1 MLRMKGFFAQGY
13 NGTIFAYGQTGS
25 GKTHTIEGESDDES
39 HVGIVP
45 RSIDFIFAEMDSV
58 SQVSQLIVAET
69 AVIIY
74 NFLLG
79 VTLKDDCRKFHML
92 INEGSFNCECIIGR
106 LKVLLQAELLYSF
119 GEIRLQGKVE
129 RVLGSPF

>member
-1 MLRMKGFFAQGY
+1 MQTLFCFIKFKLTKKPSRGINMLRTKGFFVQGY

-92 INEGSFNCECIIGR
+92 INEGSSIVN
-106 LKVLLQAELLYSF
+106 A
-119 GEIRLQGKVE
+119 
-129 RVLGSPF
+129 